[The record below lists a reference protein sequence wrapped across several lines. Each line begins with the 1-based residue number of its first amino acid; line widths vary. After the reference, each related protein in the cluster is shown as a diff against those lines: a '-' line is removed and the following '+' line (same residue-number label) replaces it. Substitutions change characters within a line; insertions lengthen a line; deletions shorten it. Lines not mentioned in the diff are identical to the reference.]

1 MSYAPHMS
9 LMRLFLQTSYELA
22 KAGQFTLLAQYFA
35 LIAQIIATKEAVI
48 FPGTPTDKPV

>member
-1 MSYAPHMS
+1 MS

-35 LIAQIIATKEAVI
+35 LIGQVMAAKEAVVI
-48 FPGTPTDKPV
+48 PGSPTDKPV

>member
-1 MSYAPHMS
+1 MS

-35 LIAQIIATKEAVI
+35 LVGQVLAAREAVI

>member
-1 MSYAPHMS
+1 MS

-35 LIAQIIATKEAVI
+35 LIAQIIATKEAIVI
-48 FPGTPTDKPV
+48 PGSPTDKPV